1 VITDFRGFVRDKAIM
16 GNEIEME
23 ISEEFWAAAEDLR
36 LLLNRGYPKDAS
48 LQLVGNR
55 YNLDHDGRH
64 LLRRGVFPHAL
75 VEERRNKQVSLKELK
90 GTGLAIDGHNCI
102 ITLESALKGKP
113 ILLADDG
120 FVRDIS
126 GVSGGYR
133 ETPETK
139 EALRLIIGFLQ
150 EAGVAETRF
159 LLDAPISGSGE
170 LAARIRGMMREG
182 GIQGDASAL
191 KVPEHIMAGY
201 EGIIASSDTAVIDQ
215 ADQVFDLAGYLI
227 REKLRM
233 PYIDLRR
240 KN

>member
-1 VITDFRGFVRDKAIM
+1 
-16 GNEIEME
+16 ME
-23 ISEEFWAAAEDLR
+23 IGKEFWKAAEDLHY
-36 LLLNRGYPKDAS
+36 LLNRDYPKDAS

-55 YNLDHDGRH
+55 YNLDRNCRH

-126 GVSGGYR
+126 GVSCGYR
-133 ETPETK
+133 QTK
-139 EALRLIIGFLQ
+139 ETHEALTLIMDLLVKTGPREIIFL
-150 EAGVAETRF
+150 F
-159 LLDAPISGSGE
+159 DAPISGSGN
-170 LAARIRGMMREG
+170 LAAKIRGLMRER
-182 GIQGDASAL
+182 GIQGAASAV
-191 KVPEHIMAGY
+191 KVPERIMAEY

-215 ADQVFDLAGYLI
+215 AKRVFDLAGYLI
-227 REKLRM
+227 QGKVGTPL
-233 PYIDLRR
+233 IDLR
-240 KN
+240 KKD